1 MAGLRFLDS
10 NVFIYNLADDP
21 RHGKRATEILRL
33 IEEGQEAVVPL
44 IVIQQTCSYLRWRK
58 ISYAI
63 PVFIKLLQSLPT
75 LNKEDTIFSDYVS
88 ATSLQQELQLPLTLW
103 DDLVIA
109 SQMQRLGIREIYSFD
124 SDFDKIPMIK
134 RLH

>member
-1 MAGLRFLDS
+1 MRFLDS
-10 NVFIYNLADDP
+10 NVFIYHLLKDL
-21 RHGKRATEILRL
+21 RYGRRAREILEYVER
-33 IEEGQEAVVPL
+33 GQETAVPIIAITQV
-44 IVIQQTCSYLRWRK
+44 CAYLKWRK
-58 ISYAI
+58 LPDAI
-63 PVFIKLLQSLPT
+63 PIFIALLQSLPT
-75 LNKEDTIFSDYVS
+75 LNKEETMFSDYIS
-88 ATSLQQELQLPLTLW
+88 TFSLRERLHLPWSMW